1 MNVFMM
7 RPGRL
12 GVFDIGQTKMGGQKI
27 GNMNLAQG
35 RLEHELADQQFHVGF
50 PYITIG
56 KQL

>member
-1 MNVFMM
+1 MNIFMM

-27 GNMNLAQG
+27 GNMNLARG
-35 RLEHELADQQFHVGF
+35 RLGHELADQRFHVEF
-50 PYITIG
+50 PYTTIG